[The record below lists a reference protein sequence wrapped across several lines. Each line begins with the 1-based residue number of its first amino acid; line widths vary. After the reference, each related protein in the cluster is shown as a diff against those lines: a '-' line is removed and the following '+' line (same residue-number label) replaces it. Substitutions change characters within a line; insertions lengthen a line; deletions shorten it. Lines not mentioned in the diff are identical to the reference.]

1 MDNVT
6 LQRYWTDPTV
16 KAEIQAA
23 ARRER
28 ARVLKRFL
36 EQSAQALLG
45 RRSQARPA
53 PSLTPC
59 EAC

>member
-6 LQRYWTDPTV
+6 LERYWNDPGV
-16 KAEIQAA
+16 KAEIDAA

-36 EQSAQALLG
+36 EQSARALLS
-45 RRSQARPA
+45 RRPDAHR
-53 PSLTPC
+53 LTPC

>member
-1 MDNVT
+1 MNNLT
-6 LQRYWTDPTV
+6 LDRNWNDPAV
-16 KAEIQAA
+16 KAEIESA

-45 RRSQARPA
+45 PRREAQRA
-53 PSLTPC
+53 PRLAPC

>member
-6 LQRYWTDPTV
+6 LERYWNDPAV
-16 KAEIQAA
+16 KTELEAA

-28 ARVLKRFL
+28 ALVLKRFL
-36 EQSAQALLG
+36 EQAGQALLG
-45 RRSQARPA
+45 SRAEAQRA
-53 PSLTPC
+53 PRLAPC

>member
-6 LQRYWTDPTV
+6 LERYWNDPTV
-16 KAEIQAA
+16 KAEIEAA

-28 ARVLKRFL
+28 GRMLKRFL

-45 RRSQARPA
+45 RPSQARHA
-53 PSLTPC
+53 PRLTPC